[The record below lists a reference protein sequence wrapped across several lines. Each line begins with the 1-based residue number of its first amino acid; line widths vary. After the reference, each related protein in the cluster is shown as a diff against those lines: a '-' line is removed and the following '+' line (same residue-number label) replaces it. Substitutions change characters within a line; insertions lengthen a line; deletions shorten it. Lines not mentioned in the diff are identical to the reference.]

1 MSNTLH
7 MKTYFDD
14 FLKNIRLSE
23 EQKKALVD
31 AHTELR
37 DNLNADA
44 SLSNLLVS
52 TFLQGSYTR
61 ATIIKPAAGQSSD
74 VDVVVVTNISEEEYT
89 PAEALDL
96 FLGFLKEHYPDQYE
110 RQGRSWGIHLGKAD
124 IDLVP
129 TSAPSEALSESA
141 AIRNAVFSSLDIE
154 TLSNP
159 DALSKAYGSRTIST
173 LDALIESDDWRGE
186 PLRIPDRE
194 ANVWESTDP
203 LSQISWTIEKNA
215 KCSGHYINVVKAIK
229 WWWRTQHPDKKYPKG
244 YPLEHLIGDCCPD
257 GIESVAEGVV
267 TTFEAIAKMGP
278 SKPVLP
284 DRGLSND
291 VMARISQADYA
302 VFHRCIVDAA
312 MLAREAFD
320 AEDAYTASKKWQDL
334 FGNEFPLAP
343 KPEAKVAFTAR
354 AGAVTTLSEANF
366 A

>member
-52 TFLQGSYTR
+52 TFLQGSYR
-61 ATIIKPAAGQSSD
+61 RSTIIKPAAGQSSD

-159 DALSKAYGSRTIST
+159 DALSKA
-173 LDALIESDDWRGE
+173 
-186 PLRIPDRE
+186 
-194 ANVWESTDP
+194 
-203 LSQISWTIEKNA
+203 
-215 KCSGHYINVVKAIK
+215 
-229 WWWRTQHPDKKYPKG
+229 
-244 YPLEHLIGDCCPD
+244 
-257 GIESVAEGVV
+257 
-267 TTFEAIAKMGP
+267 
-278 SKPVLP
+278 
-284 DRGLSND
+284 
-291 VMARISQADYA
+291 
-302 VFHRCIVDAA
+302 
-312 MLAREAFD
+312 
-320 AEDAYTASKKWQDL
+320 
-334 FGNEFPLAP
+334 
-343 KPEAKVAFTAR
+343 
-354 AGAVTTLSEANF
+354 
-366 A
+366 